1 MYTVERLVDNKWEY
15 VTGFR
20 RFDDALVYARS
31 RLEPRFRGSGSRVIE
46 GGRVLVTFEKGV

>member
-31 RLEPRFRGSGSRVIE
+31 RLEPLFRDIGSRVIE
-46 GGRVLVTFEKGV
+46 DGHILVTFEKGV